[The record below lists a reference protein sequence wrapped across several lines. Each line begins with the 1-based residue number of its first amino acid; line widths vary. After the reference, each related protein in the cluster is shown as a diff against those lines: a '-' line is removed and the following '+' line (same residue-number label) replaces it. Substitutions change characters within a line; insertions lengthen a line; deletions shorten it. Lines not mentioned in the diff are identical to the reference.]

1 MFQDKKKSD
10 ESKSK
15 DETQLSPEQLFI
27 NIYSTDDSTKRILKS
42 DLNKISH
49 FFEER
54 VKEANLIPESD
65 VIQDY
70 NIFTIPDYLGIV
82 FQKDSQIFFSI
93 S

>member
-1 MFQDKKKSD
+1 MTKAN
-10 ESKSK
+10 SK

-70 NIFTIPDYLGIV
+70 NIFTIPDYLGIL
-82 FQKDSQIFFSI
+82 FQ
-93 S
+93 